1 MSDADGQSLERQF
14 PPHVLRE
21 YALLAD
27 GERGAL
33 VGPRGDIAWMCAP
46 RWHSDAAF
54 STLIGGGGCY
64 AVTPDSP
71 RFVWGGYYED
81 GSLIWRSR
89 WITTDGIIE
98 CREALAYPGD
108 AGTVVL
114 LRRVEAKDT
123 PARVRVQ
130 LDVRAGFGRHKM
142 THLHHGTAWTG
153 RTGPLYLRW
162 SGGEAARGGPDGR
175 LELTLTL
182 APGERH
188 DFVLELSDR
197 PLQDVPVAA
206 DVAWEATEAAWAREL
221 PVFGESLSPR
231 ASRHSYAVLA
241 GLTSG
246 SGAMVA
252 AATMSLPERAEAGR
266 NYDYRYAW
274 IRDQC
279 YAGQAV
285 AADGPHRLLDDAV
298 SFVAARLLD
307 DGPRLKPAYTVTGGA
322 VPDEYTLSGLAGY
335 PGGSDKAGNWVNK
348 QFQLDALGEA
358 LLLFAAAARHDRL
371 DSSHWQAAETAA
383 AAIEARRDDPDAG
396 VWELND
402 KRWAH
407 SRLMC
412 VAGLRAIAGAAT
424 SKQAGEWDALAD
436 SILAGLS
443 RDCLHPTG
451 RWQRAADDDRT
462 DAALLL
468 PAIRGATTADDLR
481 ARATLQAVEDDL
493 ARDGYLYRF
502 RHDQRPLHEAE
513 GAFVLCGF
521 LMALALHQQGRER
534 DAMGWFERNRA
545 ACGPPALLTEEFDV
559 VQRQLRGN
567 IPQAFVHALLLESA
581 ARLARPWEKA

>member
-1 MSDADGQSLERQF
+1 MSDQNLVAHY

-33 VGPRGDIAWMCAP
+33 VGPRGDIAWMCVP

-64 AVTPDSP
+64 AVTPADP

-89 WITTDGIIE
+89 WITGGGVIE

-108 AGTVVL
+108 VGTAVL
-114 LRRVEAKDT
+114 LRRVQATDVA
-123 PARVRVQ
+123 ARVRVQ

-142 THLHHGTAWTG
+142 THLEHGETWTG

-162 SGGEAARGGPDGR
+162 SGGQEAKVQPDGR
-175 LELTLTL
+175 LELTLTV

-188 DFVLELSDR
+188 DFVLELSDQ
-197 PLQDVPVAA
+197 PLRSEPVNAGI
-206 DVAWEATEAAWAREL
+206 AWEATEAAWASEL
-221 PVFGESLSPR
+221 PAFRNSLAPR
-231 ASRHSYAVLA
+231 ASRHSYGVLK

-252 AATMSLPERAEAGR
+252 AATMSLPERARAGR

-298 SFVAARLLD
+298 SFVASRLLD
-307 DGPRLKPAYTVTGGA
+307 DGPGLKPAYTVTGGA
-322 VPDEYTLSGLAGY
+322 VPDEHTLSGLDGY
-335 PGGSDKAGNWVNK
+335 PGGSDKVGNWVNK
-348 QFQLDALGEA
+348 QFQLDAFGEA
-358 LLLFAAAARHDRL
+358 LLLFAAAARHDHL
-371 DSSHWQAAETAA
+371 DSWQWQAAETAV
-383 AAIEARRDDPDAG
+383 AAIRDRRDDPDAG
-396 VWELND
+396 VWELDD

-407 SRLMC
+407 SRLAC
-412 VAGLRAIAGAAT
+412 VAGLRAIAGVAA
-424 SKQAGEWDALAD
+424 SPQAGEWETLAD
-436 SILAGLS
+436 SLLAS
-443 RDCLHPTG
+443 VSSDCVHPTG
-451 RWQRAADDDRT
+451 RWQRAPDDDRT

-468 PAIRGATTADDLR
+468 AAIRGATTADDPRAQATLR
-481 ARATLQAVEDDL
+481 AIEDDL

-502 RHDQRPLHEAE
+502 RHDQRPLHDAE

-521 LMALALHQQGRER
+521 LMALALHQQGRE
-534 DAMGWFERNRA
+534 AEAVGWFERNRA
-545 ACGPPALLTEEFDV
+545 ACGPPGLLTEEFDV
-559 VQRQLRGN
+559 IQRQLRGN
-567 IPQAFVHALLLESA
+567 LPQAFVHALLFESA
-581 ARLARPWEKA
+581 ARLARPGADS

>member
-1 MSDADGQSLERQF
+1 MSNADGQSLERLF

-54 STLIGGGGCY
+54 STLIGGSGCY
-64 AVTPDSP
+64 AVTPADP

-89 WITTDGIIE
+89 WITSEGITE

-108 AGTVVL
+108 AATAVL

-130 LDVRAGFGRHKM
+130 LDVRADFGRHKM
-142 THLHHGTAWTG
+142 THLQHGTAWTG

-162 SGGEAARGGPDGR
+162 SGGGAATAGPDGR
-175 LELTLTL
+175 LELMLTI

-188 DFVLELSDR
+188 DLVLELSDR
-197 PLQDVPVAA
+197 PLPAEPVAA
-206 DVAWEATEAAWAREL
+206 DAAWDATEAAWAREL
-221 PVFGESLSPR
+221 PAFGDSLAPR

-307 DGPRLKPAYTVTGGA
+307 DGPHLKPAYTVTGGA
-322 VPDEYTLSGLAGY
+322 VPDEHTLSGLAGY
-335 PGGSDKAGNWVNK
+335 PGGLAKVGNWVNK

-358 LLLFAAAARHDRL
+358 LLLFAAAARHDHL
-371 DSSHWQAAETAA
+371 DSWQWQAAETAV
-383 AAIEARRDDPDAG
+383 AAIKARRDDPDAG
-396 VWELND
+396 VWELTD

-412 VAGLRAIAGAAT
+412 AAGLRAIAGAAAT
-424 SKQAGEWDALAD
+424 KQAGEWEALAD
-436 SILAGLS
+436 SILADVS
-443 RDCLHPTG
+443 RDCLHPAG
-451 RWQRAADDDRT
+451 RWQRAAGDDRT

-468 PAIRGATTADDLR
+468 PAIRGATTADDSR
-481 ARATLQAVEDDL
+481 ARATLRAVEEDL

-534 DAMGWFERNRA
+534 EAVGWFERNHA

-559 VQRQLRGN
+559 IQRQLRGN

-581 ARLARPWEKA
+581 ARLARPWGKP